1 MLAVASTSG
10 VRPGAFSAFT
20 SAPRLSSSSATSTRF
35 SPAAQWRGVPISELA
50 PTVRLAPWSRRK
62 VMISRSLLPQA
73 IWMGER
79 LLWAALMLAPLPT
92 RYFTPSNEL
101 PMQAYVRG
109 VSPTSSTASN

>member
-1 MLAVASTSG
+1 
-10 VRPGAFSAFT
+10 
-20 SAPRLSSSSATSTRF
+20 
-35 SPAAQWRGVPISELA
+35 
-50 PTVRLAPWSRRK
+50 
-62 VMISRSLLPQA
+62 MISRSLLPQA

-79 LLWAALMLAPLPT
+79 LLWTALMLAPLPT